1 VNRRGGLTLLS
12 LAAAGGGAAYAGFI
26 LMSRGRLVVDVGW
39 GRSYFP
45 LGPIEVQMAAPR
57 EVVFDVIEGG
67 YSESA
72 PAEVKRHIKVIER
85 AGDLVVAEHRTPLQL
100 MDAITVETVRFDRP
114 SRVVFALLR
123 GPVPHVH
130 ETFELLERD
139 GVTTLTY
146 QGTLGAD
153 LWLFGRW
160 YGGRVVKPAWERVVA
175 ASLKGV
181 KAQAETRALAQ
192 SRRAGKGPAASP

>member
-1 VNRRGGLTLLS
+1 VNRRGGLTLVF
-12 LAAAGGGAAYAGFI
+12 AAAAAGGAAYAGFI
-26 LMSRGRLVVDVGW
+26 LMSRGRLVLDVGW

-57 EVVFDVIEGG
+57 EVVFDVIQGG

-72 PAEVKRHIKVIER
+72 PADVKRHIKVIER
-85 AGDLVVAEHRTPLQL
+85 AGDLVVAEHRTPLKL
-100 MDAITVETVRFDRP
+100 LDAITVETVRFERP

-160 YGGRVVKPAWERVVA
+160 YGGGVVKPAWERVVA

-181 KAQAETRALAQ
+181 KAQAEARAAAQ
-192 SRRAGKGPAASP
+192 SRRAGNGPAASP

>member
-1 VNRRGGLTLLS
+1 VNRRGGLTLVS
-12 LAAAGGGAAYAGFI
+12 LAAAGGGAAYGSFI
-26 LMSRGRLVVDVGW
+26 LMTRGRFVLDVGW

-57 EVVFDVIEGG
+57 EVVFDVIQGA
-67 YSESA
+67 YSERA

-85 AGDLVVAEHRTPLQL
+85 AGDLVVAEHRTPLKFL
-100 MDAITVETVRFDRP
+100 DAITVETVRFERP

-130 ETFELLERD
+130 ETFELLEHN
-139 GVTTLTY
+139 GITTLTY

-160 YGGRVVKPAWERVVA
+160 YGGGIVKPAWERVVA
-175 ASLKGV
+175 ASLQTV
-181 KAQAETRALAQ
+181 KVQAEARASAQ
-192 SRRAGKGPAASP
+192 GRRAGKGSAASP

>member
-1 VNRRGGLTLLS
+1 VIDT
-12 LAAAGGGAAYAGFI
+12 
-26 LMSRGRLVVDVGW
+26 VQKDP
-39 GRSYFP
+39 FP

-57 EVVFDVIEGG
+57 EVVFDVIQGG

-72 PAEVKRHIKVIER
+72 PADVKRHIKVIER

-100 MDAITVETVRFDRP
+100 MDAITVETVRFERP

-175 ASLKGV
+175 ASLKTV

>member
-1 VNRRGGLTLLS
+1 MNRRGGLGLVS
-12 LAAAGGGAAYAGFI
+12 LAAACGGAVYGSFI
-26 LMSRGRLVVDVGW
+26 LMTRGRLVLDVGW

-45 LGPIEVQMAAPR
+45 LGPIEVHMAAPR
-57 EVVFDVIEGG
+57 ELVFDVIQGG
-67 YSESA
+67 YSERA

-85 AGDLVVAEHRTPLQL
+85 AGDLVVAEHRTPLKRL
-100 MDAITVETVRFDRP
+100 DAITVETVRFERP
-114 SRVVFALLR
+114 SRVVFSLLR

-160 YGGRVVKPAWERVVA
+160 YGGGIMKPAWERVVA
-175 ASLKGV
+175 GSLKGV
-181 KAQAETRALAQ
+181 KAQAEARASAQ
-192 SRRAGKGPAASP
+192 SRRAGRGSGASP

>member
-1 VNRRGGLTLLS
+1 VSRRGWLGLFP
-12 LAAAGGGAAYAGFI
+12 LAAAAGGAAYAVFI
-26 LMSRGRLVVDVGW
+26 LMSRGRLMLDIGW

-45 LGPIEVQMAAPR
+45 LGPIAVQMAAPR
-57 EVVFDVIEGG
+57 EVVFDIIHGG
-67 YSESA
+67 YSERA
-72 PAEVKRHIKVIER
+72 PADVKRHIKVIER
-85 AGDLVVAEHRTPLQL
+85 AGDLVVAEHRTPLKL
-100 MDAITVETVRFDRP
+100 LDAITVETVCFERP
-114 SRVVFALLR
+114 SRVVFVLLR
-123 GPVPHVH
+123 GPVPYVH

-146 QGTLGAD
+146 EGTMGAD

-160 YGGRVVKPAWERVVA
+160 YGGGVVRPAWERVVA

-181 KAQAETRALAQ
+181 KAQAEARALAQ

>member
-1 VNRRGGLTLLS
+1 VNRRGWLGLVS
-12 LAAAGGGAAYAGFI
+12 LAAAGGGTACGTFI
-26 LMSRGRLVVDVGW
+26 LITRGRLVLDVGW

-57 EVVFDVIEGG
+57 ELVFDVIQAG
-67 YSESA
+67 YSERA

-85 AGDLVVAEHRTPLQL
+85 AGDLVVAEHRTPLKFL
-100 MDAITVETVRFDRP
+100 DAITVESVRFERP
-114 SRVVFALLR
+114 SRVAFALLR

-130 ETFELLERD
+130 ETFELLERE

-160 YGGRVVKPAWERVVA
+160 YGGSVVKPAWERVVA
-175 ASLKGV
+175 ASLKTV
-181 KAQAETRALAQ
+181 KAQAEARASAQ
-192 SRRAGKGPAASP
+192 GRRAGKGSAASP